1 MEKLMIVESPN
12 KVKTIK
18 KYLDDS
24 YEVISSVGHILKM
37 STRGTNNLG
46 IDFEN
51 WEPIMVPD
59 SSKSK
64 VIKELK
70 QAAKE
75 AKIVL
80 VATDPDREGEAIAQ
94 NLVDTLK
101 IENKYQRIKYNEITQ
116 DAIKAAIDNPLE
128 IDKNLVEAQK
138 TRRMLDRIIGFKL
151 SQLMKA
157 KVKNTPTN
165 PSAGRVQSIALKL
178 VCDREKEIERFI
190 PTYYSKIE
198 AKINKCPN
206 ASFYYP
212 TELCEFKNDNT
223 WISRENIEEI
233 FNNINSSKKLKV
245 IDFKVSSKK
254 EAQHTPFK
262 QSILYKEAKYSSQV
276 VQSSAQKLFEEGI
289 ISYPRT
295 DSTRL
300 SATFIEKAKKY
311 IEKVYGKEYVGEN
324 VKGTSGDQDA
334 HEAIRPTNIELT
346 PDKARDE
353 YKLSDVDYQIYKT
366 IYNKTICAI
375 MASPIR
381 EIRRY
386 ELLNE
391 GNNHQYNFR
400 LSFTNVTFD
409 GYYKVIGYEE
419 KDNGII
425 NFKVGDYI
433 DVDEYIREDKETQ
446 PPARYNDGSL
456 IKMLDDIKVG
466 RPSTFAST
474 ISVIKKRLFVETING
489 ALHPTEFG
497 KVVLEKLI
505 EGFPDT
511 ITEEYTAQVEELLD
525 EISVGKSDYKLLLK
539 EFWEKFTG
547 NFEYVTETMEISTLP
562 QELVNEL
569 CPECGSD
576 LIYRYTKRDHKK
588 FIGCS
593 AFPKCKYLRNID
605 GQKNFKWKF
614 KAKKS
619 SVN

>member
-233 FNNINSSKKLKV
+233 FNNINSSK
-245 IDFKVSSKK
+245 
-254 EAQHTPFK
+254 
-262 QSILYKEAKYSSQV
+262 
-276 VQSSAQKLFEEGI
+276 
-289 ISYPRT
+289 
-295 DSTRL
+295 
-300 SATFIEKAKKY
+300 
-311 IEKVYGKEYVGEN
+311 N
-324 VKGTSGDQDA
+324 
-334 HEAIRPTNIELT
+334 
-346 PDKARDE
+346 
-353 YKLSDVDYQIYKT
+353 
-366 IYNKTICAI
+366 
-375 MASPIR
+375 
-381 EIRRY
+381 
-386 ELLNE
+386 
-391 GNNHQYNFR
+391 
-400 LSFTNVTFD
+400 
-409 GYYKVIGYEE
+409 
-419 KDNGII
+419 
-425 NFKVGDYI
+425 
-433 DVDEYIREDKETQ
+433 
-446 PPARYNDGSL
+446 
-456 IKMLDDIKVG
+456 
-466 RPSTFAST
+466 
-474 ISVIKKRLFVETING
+474 
-489 ALHPTEFG
+489 
-497 KVVLEKLI
+497 
-505 EGFPDT
+505 
-511 ITEEYTAQVEELLD
+511 
-525 EISVGKSDYKLLLK
+525 
-539 EFWEKFTG
+539 
-547 NFEYVTETMEISTLP
+547 
-562 QELVNEL
+562 
-569 CPECGSD
+569 
-576 LIYRYTKRDHKK
+576 
-588 FIGCS
+588 
-593 AFPKCKYLRNID
+593 
-605 GQKNFKWKF
+605 
-614 KAKKS
+614 
-619 SVN
+619 

>member
-46 IDFEN
+46 IDFDN

-262 QSILYKEAKYSSQV
+262 QSILYKEAKYSAQV

-311 IEKVYGKEYVGEN
+311 IEKVYGKEYVGES

-614 KAKKS
+614 KTKKS